1 MPTLRTIQHEDTIA
15 HTFKRAGL
23 LPYLTDVAELGCIV
37 REALDEDI
45 DHLCDLDDED
55 RAEAVDNLVERWRVA
70 SGCTEPEFV
79 ELVRFAA
86 HEIANGEAECECR
99 DGRVLV
105 HVGGGFDGWQ
115 DCSCHRA
122 A

>member
-1 MPTLRTIQHEDTIA
+1 MPTLRTAQHEDWIA
-15 HTFKRAGL
+15 YACQRAGL
-23 LPYLTDVAELGCIV
+23 LPCLTDVHEVGFIV
-37 REALDEDI
+37 REALDEDMA
-45 DHLCDLDDED
+45 HLCDLDDED
-55 RAEAVDNLVERWRVA
+55 RAEAVDNLVEHWRAA
-70 SGCTEPEFV
+70 SGCDEPEFI

-86 HEIANGEAECECR
+86 QTIAEEEAACDCR

-115 DCSCHRA
+115 DCACWRA